1 MGSNSKII
9 NWFKKVGGKIAK
21 WFKENSIAIIT
32 GIAGIII
39 FLFTGKEILR
49 DRESADRTKEA
60 ARRAREEA
68 DRARDANSGA
78 RETAGRIEQ
87 CNSELKQSN
96 GRIGEILEEIS
107 NQECTD

>member
-21 WFKENSIAIIT
+21 WIKENSIALIT
-32 GIAGIII
+32 GIAGVLV

-49 DRESADRTKEA
+49 NRESADRTEDLA
-60 ARRAREEA
+60 ERAREEA
-68 DRARDANSGA
+68 GRAGRANSKA

-87 CNSELKQSN
+87 CNSELKQST

-107 NQECTD
+107 NQECND